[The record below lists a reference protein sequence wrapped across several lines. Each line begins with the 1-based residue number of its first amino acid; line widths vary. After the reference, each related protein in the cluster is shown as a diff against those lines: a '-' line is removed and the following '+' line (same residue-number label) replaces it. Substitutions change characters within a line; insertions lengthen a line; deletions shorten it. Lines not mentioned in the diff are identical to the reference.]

1 MRPGVYV
8 HMEDRQGAIGGLS
21 ALAQVCAADLL
32 EVRRSPSY
40 QSNPASSGLFAFDS
54 ELGKYHVPF
63 DSLAEYRHLLESA
76 WGGAR
81 FLSTQPVMFAW
92 QAGPLRVH
100 HVPDILVERPDGS
113 RLLIDVHA
121 ARSDSDR
128 EADFVLKA
136 QLTAVAAESLG
147 WDYQA
152 VEPLPPQRARN
163 LAHFAAFGATSK
175 RVRVTADRIYSH
187 TSWPRSIGGVLV
199 EADTLAIERS
209 VALAAVFHL
218 IWHRRLWLEM
228 SRPVRTHT
236 VLRDRPDPTDAAQP
250 WVRDL
255 RRQ

>member
-1 MRPGVYV
+1 
-8 HMEDRQGAIGGLS
+8 
-21 ALAQVCAADLL
+21 
-32 EVRRSPSY
+32 
-40 QSNPASSGLFAFDS
+40 
-54 ELGKYHVPF
+54 
-63 DSLAEYRHLLESA
+63 
-76 WGGAR
+76 
-81 FLSTQPVMFAW
+81 
-92 QAGPLRVH
+92 
-100 HVPDILVERPDGS
+100 PDGS

-136 QLTAVAAESLG
+136 RLTAVAAESLG

-163 LAHFAAFGATSK
+163 LAHFAAAGATSK
-175 RVRVTADRIYSH
+175 RVRVTADRIYPH